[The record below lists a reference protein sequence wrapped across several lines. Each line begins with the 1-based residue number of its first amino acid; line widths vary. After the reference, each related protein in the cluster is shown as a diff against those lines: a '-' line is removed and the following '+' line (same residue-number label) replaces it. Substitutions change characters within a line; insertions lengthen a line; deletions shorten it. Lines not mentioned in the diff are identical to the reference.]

1 LAINN
6 YAFAW
11 QWLPNGSHVSPGMN
25 KMIAQQFIYHFLNSM
40 NLLSALNS
48 LLPELHSYRDEDRRF
63 HMGCTW
69 HARDGLRELHD
80 LELRY
85 TYNSERLALQ
95 GEPRPDG
102 SWCYTEP
109 NGRIHTIS
117 AERAR
122 DFMESTH
129 RSATVMV
136 AMLDKLREAGV
147 LDNTVEAEAQPI

>member
-1 LAINN
+1 
-6 YAFAW
+6 
-11 QWLPNGSHVSPGMN
+11 MN
-25 KMIAQQFIYHFLNSM
+25 KMIAQQFFYHFLNSM
-40 NLLSALNS
+40 NLLTAINS
-48 LLPELHSYRDEDRRF
+48 LLPELHSYRDEDRRC

-95 GEPRPDG
+95 GEPHPDG
-102 SWCYTEP
+102 SWCYTEQ

-122 DFMESTH
+122 EFMESTH

-147 LDNTVEAEAQPI
+147 LDNTVEAEAQPV

>member
-1 LAINN
+1 
-6 YAFAW
+6 
-11 QWLPNGSHVSPGMN
+11 MN
-25 KMIAQQFIYHFLNSM
+25 KMIAPQFINHFINSM
-40 NLLSALNS
+40 NLLTALNS
-48 LLPELHSYRDEDRRF
+48 LLPEVHSYRDEDHRF

-80 LELRY
+80 LELKY

-109 NGRIHTIS
+109 NGRVHTIS

-122 DFMESTH
+122 EFMESTH

-136 AMLDKLREAGV
+136 TMLDKLREAGV
-147 LDNTVEAEAQPI
+147 LDNTVEAVAQPI

>member
-1 LAINN
+1 
-6 YAFAW
+6 
-11 QWLPNGSHVSPGMN
+11 MN
-25 KMIAQQFIYHFLNSM
+25 KMIAQQFTYYFIKTM
-40 NLLSALNS
+40 NLLNALNS

-69 HARDGLRELHD
+69 LARDGLRELHD
-80 LELRY
+80 LELKY

-95 GEPRPDG
+95 GGPRPDG

-109 NGRIHTIS
+109 NGRVHTIS

-122 DFMESTH
+122 EFMESTH

-136 AMLDKLREAGV
+136 AMLDKLRDAGV
-147 LDNTVEAEAQPI
+147 LDNTVEAVAQPS

>member
-1 LAINN
+1 
-6 YAFAW
+6 
-11 QWLPNGSHVSPGMN
+11 MN
-25 KMIAQQFIYHFLNSM
+25 SQSLTYYFLYSM
-40 NLLSALNS
+40 NLLNALNS

-85 TYNSERLALQ
+85 SYNSERLALQ
-95 GEPRPDG
+95 GEVRPDG

-122 DFMESTH
+122 EFMESTH

-136 AMLDKLREAGV
+136 AMLDKLREAGA
-147 LDNTVEAEAQPI
+147 LDDIVETEAQAA